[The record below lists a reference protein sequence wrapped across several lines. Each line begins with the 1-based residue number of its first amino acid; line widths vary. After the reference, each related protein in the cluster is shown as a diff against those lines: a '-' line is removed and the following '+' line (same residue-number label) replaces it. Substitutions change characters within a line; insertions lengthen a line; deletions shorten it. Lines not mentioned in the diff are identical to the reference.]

1 MTRFFTTKRICR
13 AAVIAALYA
22 SLTILIQ
29 PIAYSGGQC
38 RLTEALTVL
47 PLFFPEAVPGLTIG
61 CFIANLFSSGNV
73 ILDLTLGTSATFLSS
88 VVTYFAGKKIKNIPL
103 KLISGELPPIL
114 FNAFIVPFTFL
125 AMTEM
130 EELYFINVLS
140 VGIGQLISIS
150 VLGTALFFALY
161 GLKKKNPA
169 LFSDEK
175 KPKAKSAEET
185 AGQTKEKTTKNN

>member
-1 MTRFFTTKRICR
+1 MKLFTAKKMCR

-29 PIAYSGGQC
+29 PIAYTGGQC

-73 ILDLTLGTSATFLSS
+73 LLDLTLGTTATFLATST
-88 VVTYFAGKKIKNIPL
+88 TYFIGKTIKNTPL
-103 KLISGELPPIL
+103 KLILGELPPIL
-114 FNAFIVPFTFL
+114 FNAFIVPLTFL

-130 EELYFINVLS
+130 KELYFINVLS
-140 VGIGQLISIS
+140 VGIGQLLS
-150 VLGTALFFALY
+150 VSVIGTALFFALN
-161 GLKKKNPA
+161 GLKKKN
-169 LFSDEK
+169 LLSFSQIEK
-175 KPKAKSAEET
+175 H
-185 AGQTKEKTTKNN
+185 